1 MSVYEVPLRA
11 VAQTLS
17 VSIAGVVY
25 NLRVV
30 YADAYD
36 GCGGWIVDI
45 SDANGVP
52 LVCGV
57 PLVTGADLLAQ
68 YGYLAIPGKW
78 YVATDGDASAVPTY
92 SNLGSQSHLY
102 IET

>member
-1 MSVYEVPLRA
+1 MSVYEIPLSP

-17 VSIAGVVY
+17 VSIAGTTY

-36 GCGGWIVDI
+36 GMGGWIVDI
-45 SDANGVP
+45 ADANGVS

-57 PLVTGADLLAQ
+57 PLVTGVDLLAQ
-68 YGYLAIPGKW
+68 YAYLGIPGQW
-78 YVATDGDASAVPTY
+78 FVATDGDLAAVPTY
-92 SNLGSQSHLY
+92 ANLGSTAHLY
-102 IET
+102 VEV